1 MQTLPVAGLDFDEI
15 KQNFIEFVKSDQAST
30 FTDFNFEGSGI
41 NALLNIFAY
50 NTHYIGYYV
59 KMLLNESFIDS
70 ALKRESLISRGKLH
84 SYIPAGIKTAKATIK
99 MDINLDPEQLPDTG
113 VLVFPYGYN
122 FNGNNY
128 SEDYRKFNIL
138 DTVSTESYVANYD
151 NTNQIVSYTF
161 STPAFTVY
169 EGEFREWKF
178 EVDANDLSQQ
188 FIISDKNIDLDTLK
202 VFIHP
207 NIQSDDRVEFVKAD
221 ENLLFL
227 SQNNRVYFITTTGDG
242 FYEIFFGNN
251 VFGQK
256 LEHGNMIKI
265 SYLISS
271 GETGNGCFNFSSPSR
286 LTYGDTYLIFNEN
299 DYTIT
304 TIESSNGGL
313 NEESIEDLRFNIP
326 NHVKRQNRMVTEL
339 DYKTLLLEKYRNID
353 SINVW
358 GGEKHFFKDYGSI
371 YICLKPKTGLLLT
384 QTAQT
389 EIESYLK
396 NYSVV
401 GMKIKII
408 QPEYVYIN
416 LNIYIKY
423 DSSITSLSKNQIKSL
438 VISDIET
445 FNSTKLDKFD
455 LGLSDLEMLNHITN
469 NKAYIKRVY
478 DSKLIFKRIT
488 FIPNSLTE
496 HLIFFGNEIL
506 PNSLRSNQLS
516 YADIPCFIA
525 DDGKQK
531 LYLMNTNENKV
542 FNKSI
547 GTIDYVS
554 GTIKIIFDFD
564 LDLTGDVEEIIEL
577 MATPKFSDINSYLN
591 SILRINQITVSIE

>member
-1 MQTLPVAGLDFDEI
+1 
-15 KQNFIEFVKSDQAST
+15 
-30 FTDFNFEGSGI
+30 
-41 NALLNIFAY
+41 
-50 NTHYIGYYV
+50 
-59 KMLLNESFIDS
+59 
-70 ALKRESLISRGKLH
+70 
-84 SYIPAGIKTAKATIK
+84 
-99 MDINLDPEQLPDTG
+99 
-113 VLVFPYGYN
+113 
-122 FNGNNY
+122 
-128 SEDYRKFNIL
+128 
-138 DTVSTESYVANYD
+138 
-151 NTNQIVSYTF
+151 
-161 STPAFTVY
+161 
-169 EGEFREWKF
+169 
-178 EVDANDLSQQ
+178 
-188 FIISDKNIDLDTLK
+188 
-202 VFIHP
+202 
-207 NIQSDDRVEFVKAD
+207 
-221 ENLLFL
+221 
-227 SQNNRVYFITTTGDG
+227 
-242 FYEIFFGNN
+242 
-251 VFGQK
+251 
-256 LEHGNMIKI
+256 
-265 SYLISS
+265 
-271 GETGNGCFNFSSPSR
+271 
-286 LTYGDTYLIFNEN
+286 
-299 DYTIT
+299 
-304 TIESSNGGL
+304 
-313 NEESIEDLRFNIP
+313 
-326 NHVKRQNRMVTEL
+326 
-339 DYKTLLLEKYRNID
+339 
-353 SINVW
+353 
-358 GGEKHFFKDYGSI
+358 
-371 YICLKPKTGLLLT
+371 
-384 QTAQT
+384 
-389 EIESYLK
+389 
-396 NYSVV
+396 
-401 GMKIKII
+401 MKIKII

-478 DSKLIFKRIT
+478 DSKLIFKRIS